1 MDTGITEFNPYSSD
15 AELCEKAV
23 AAIYHNVFVLLD
35 RDRSNYADEADV
47 VAALECWYGVHEK
60 ASRAL
65 ARVSADGHVDGPKF
79 RTLIESTL
87 SSAAPADEIGR
98 HTQTV
103 QLLLAIVKDFEKRS
117 NARGE
122 YQLASSAREVYAEI
136 QRAETQRSLFV
147 LQRRQQV
154 EREKLTKQQSVEAN
168 DFNSA
173 WKKRMAEFGK
183 LSSRAIEEMRAKH
196 ENAVEEFL
204 ATHRPAL
211 VEHCERHCKD
221 RDTLDSMKVLR
232 QLAAAR
238 EFAVAD
244 KYLKYVDSVADK
256 NHANALA
263 KAEVRA
269 ARAHACTVD

>member
-1 MDTGITEFNPYSSD
+1 M
-15 AELCEKAV
+15 
-23 AAIYHNVFVLLD
+23 
-35 RDRSNYADEADV
+35 
-47 VAALECWYGVHEK
+47 
-60 ASRAL
+60 
-65 ARVSADGHVDGPKF
+65 
-79 RTLIESTL
+79 
-87 SSAAPADEIGR
+87 
-98 HTQTV
+98 

-269 ARAHACTVD
+269 ARMHAQWIDCTISITTTP

>member
-1 MDTGITEFNPYSSD
+1 M
-15 AELCEKAV
+15 
-23 AAIYHNVFVLLD
+23 
-35 RDRSNYADEADV
+35 
-47 VAALECWYGVHEK
+47 
-60 ASRAL
+60 
-65 ARVSADGHVDGPKF
+65 
-79 RTLIESTL
+79 
-87 SSAAPADEIGR
+87 
-98 HTQTV
+98 

-122 YQLASSAREVYAEI
+122 YQLASSAREVYAEM
-136 QRAETQRSLFV
+136 QRAKTQRSLFV

-263 KAEVRA
+263 KAEVL
-269 ARAHACTVD
+269 ARACMHS